1 MEAFFRNIGWLFRI
15 EGIQKNLGHIAFA
28 LTALLLFANILTMV
42 SKKDT
47 DKSYYGMDISALF
60 FLIVG
65 FILDYFYNQCAGTVA
80 PRPHL
85 G

>member
-1 MEAFFRNIGWLFRI
+1 MESLLKNFNW
-15 EGIQKNLGHIAFA
+15 QKHLGHFAFA
-28 LTALLLFANILTMV
+28 LTVILLFANILTMV

-65 FILDYFYNQCAGTVA
+65 FILDYVFNQCAGSVA
-80 PRPHL
+80 PRPMSV
-85 G
+85 